1 MSTPKLF
8 SLNAPLG
15 GEITAHYHDFGPST
29 RSPRL
34 ALVAGFYGNELNGVF
49 ILSRL
54 ADFLK
59 RIEAKEQPEKQL
71 RERVLIIPAVNT
83 LNLNSHARDWP
94 IDKDRDTPLSG
105 YLDSDI
111 AQQIAD
117 AVLQVTRQAYYR
129 INIRTSNL
137 DVEEMPQVWL
147 YEPNDDERASACLFG
162 LPAIVEHPRES
173 MTPSS
178 LDSAWRDSG
187 GENFAI
193 EDGQA
198 GYLHTPHC
206 ETLFRALIAF
216 LDRTGIVTGL
226 TLSEEEENLRY
237 FGLNQTFAIVCE
249 EAGFFVSRLEVGRW
263 VYGGDHIGYIYDSFT
278 GAVRAEIRAPV
289 SGLLSSLRRHPILF
303 EGDLIARILI
313 SGDTNITQDQI
324 AQHWSQTLL

>member
-15 GEITAHYHDFGPST
+15 GEITTHYHDFGPST

-49 ILSRL
+49 VLSRL
-54 ADFLK
+54 ADFLR

-94 IDKDRDTPLSG
+94 IDNRDRDTPLSG

-137 DVEEMPQVWL
+137 DIEEMPQVWL

-162 LPAIVEHPRES
+162 LPAIVEHPKES

-178 LDSAWRDSG
+178 LDYAWHDAG

-206 ETLFRALIAF
+206 ETLFRGLIAF

-237 FGLNQTFAIVCE
+237 FGSNQTFAIVCE
-249 EAGFFVSRLEVGRW
+249 ETGFFVSRLEVGRW
-263 VYGGDHIGYIYDSFT
+263 VYGGDHMGYIYDSFS

-303 EGDLIARILI
+303 EGDLIARILV
-313 SGDTNITQDQI
+313 SGD
-324 AQHWSQTLL
+324 ASTLDRTRLRDGV